1 MGYTKK
7 MYDAIIIGAGAA
19 GMMAAISA
27 SRLGKSVLVLEKN
40 SRVGRKILITG
51 KGRCNV
57 TNNCDNDEFLRNI
70 PKNPRFLFSAISAF
84 SCADTMDFFET
95 ARVPLVTERGKRV
108 FPQSEKAADIAHAL
122 EREAKALCDIKT
134 ADVLEITAENG
145 LVSGVRTSIGDFA
158 AKSVI
163 LATGG
168 LSYPKTGSD
177 GAGFRMAKALGHK
190 ITLLS
195 PSLIPI
201 VTEESFAA
209 ELMGLSLKN
218 VRLDVFAEGTKKP
231 VFSEQGE
238 LLFTH
243 FGLSGP
249 LVLSASAHMREMG
262 KKSYEMFIDLKPA
275 LSEKQLDSRILRD
288 WAELSNKD
296 FANSL
301 GGLLPSKLIPVVVR
315 LSQIPPQKKVN
326 EITRAERL
334 ALISVLKG
342 LKLTAKAFRPIDE
355 AIITSGG
362 VDVREINPKTMES
375 KLVGGLFFAGE
386 IIDCD
391 GYTGGFNLQI
401 AFSTGWLA
409 GLSC

>member
-27 SRLGKSVLVLEKN
+27 SRHGKSVLVLEKN

-57 TNNCDNDEFLRNI
+57 TNNCDNDEFLRSI

-108 FPQSEKAADIAHAL
+108 FPQSEKAADIARAL
-122 EREAKALCDIKT
+122 ERETKALCDIKT

-190 ITLLS
+190 ITPLS

-262 KKSYEMFIDLKPA
+262 KKRYEMFIDLKPA